1 MRKSIKRAILF
12 TLEIGGFLV
21 SDLIAIALSPYG
33 SSQSNISNKSEDVID
48 LMFGNLPSKTEK
60 FEEKNIKNVIYKL
73 KKDGL
78 IEYKNNQKGLKI
90 ILTTEGKNIL
100 EKAKKSA
107 LPDFKKYKKEAPN
120 SDKSS
125 KIIIFDIPEKERRK
139 RAWLRSAITN
149 LGFKQLQQSVW
160 AGNKAIPKSFLKD
173 LKDLR
178 ILKFVE
184 IFSIDKL
191 GTIKPIKFE
200 S

>member
-1 MRKSIKRAILF
+1 MKKSFKRAILF
-12 TLEIGGFLV
+12 TLELGGFFIGE
-21 SDLIAIALSPYG
+21 LIAIASSPYG
-33 SSQSNISNKSEDVID
+33 SSESNINRRSEEVMDI
-48 LMFGNLPSKTEK
+48 MFGHLPSGTDK
-60 FEEKNIKNVIYKL
+60 FEEKSVRNVIYNL
-73 KKDGL
+73 KKDGF
-78 IEYKNNQKGLKI
+78 IEYEKTSKGRKI
-90 ILTTEGKNIL
+90 TITNKGKKLVSKVKRNIL
-100 EKAKKSA
+100 PPTRYKDKDSKDSKS
-107 LPDFKKYKKEAPN
+107 L
-120 SDKSS
+120 